1 MSPLAPNLDRI
12 RVQTARMME
21 MYGLLQRDLEKSQ
34 GNALKPED
42 RLLLSTAIA
51 SIEANMRQL
60 LAHFAAAREQSSQEP
75 AEAQELEEL
84 VNAVLEW
91 CADQKEGE

>member
-21 MYGLLQRDLEKSQ
+21 MYGLLQRDLEKGQ
-34 GNALKPED
+34 GTALKPTD
-42 RLLLSTAIA
+42 RLLLNTAIA
-51 SIEANMRQL
+51 SIEANMRQI
-60 LAHFAAAREQSSQEP
+60 LAYFAADQEQTTHV
-75 AEAQELEEL
+75 ATEAQELEEL

-91 CADQKEGE
+91 CSEQKEGE